1 MENLED
7 MAVFVRVV
15 ARGSFTAAGR
25 ELGKTTSAISKHV
38 ARLESAVAAKLL
50 NRSTHHLVLTE
61 AGARFHDRC
70 VRILAELEEA
80 RADISSASAEMSGVL
95 RVHSSPGIGQSLVA
109 PAAIEIGRRHPALD
123 VELTVGDFTTTILR
137 RGMDVLIGSRAFTA
151 GEDYSASLMAQDLG
165 PVPYVVCASPTYLA
179 RAGTPA
185 TPEDLARQP
194 CLVHATQ
201 KKDPHAWQFSRG
213 TTRFIV
219 RVNAKFRS
227 SLEHAVL
234 LAAQD
239 GLGIARLPLYSV
251 RDALARGELVSLFP
265 DAVVSD
271 RTIKAFTPRSDRLP
285 AKVKVLLEEVQTRLA
300 AQEPSAARPE
310 RPLQTLAG
318 APR

>member
-25 ELGKTTSAISKHV
+25 ELSKTTSAISKHV
-38 ARLESAVAAKLL
+38 ARLENAVSAKLL

-109 PAAIEIGRRHPALD
+109 PAAIEIGRRYPALD
-123 VELTVGDFTTTILR
+123 VELTVGDFTTTIMR
-137 RGMDVLIGSRAFTA
+137 RGMDVLIGSRAFTS
-151 GEDYSASLMAQDLG
+151 GEEYSASLMAQDLG

-185 TPEDLARQP
+185 VPEDLAGHS

-201 KKDPHAWQFSRG
+201 KKDPHAWQFSGGAMRS
-213 TTRFIV
+213 IV
-219 RVNAKFRS
+219 RVTAKFRS
-227 SLEHAVL
+227 GLEHAVL

-265 DAVVSD
+265 EAVVSD
-271 RTIKAFTPRSDRLP
+271 RTIKAFTPRSEQLP
-285 AKVKVLLEEVQTRLA
+285 GKVKALLEEVQARLRAAEPLGTRA
-300 AQEPSAARPE
+300 N
-310 RPLQTLAG
+310 G
-318 APR
+318 APSELAKALR